1 MEEYVCL
8 NCRFWIPQGVDTP
21 TGYCK
26 GLVYNDEAL
35 LKDAVK
41 EYSDNCVNFESR
53 YERQDET
60 ENDFPFI

>member
-1 MEEYVCL
+1 MEEDICL
-8 NCRFWIPQGVDTP
+8 NCKFWMPQVVDTS

-26 GLVYNDEAL
+26 GLFYNDKNW

-41 EYSDNCVNFESR
+41 EYSDNCANFAPR

>member
-1 MEEYVCL
+1 MEAHFCMH
-8 NCRFWIPQGVDTP
+8 CKFWIPQGVDTP

-26 GLVYNDEAL
+26 GLLYSDKAW

-41 EYSDNCVNFESR
+41 KYSDSCANFEPK